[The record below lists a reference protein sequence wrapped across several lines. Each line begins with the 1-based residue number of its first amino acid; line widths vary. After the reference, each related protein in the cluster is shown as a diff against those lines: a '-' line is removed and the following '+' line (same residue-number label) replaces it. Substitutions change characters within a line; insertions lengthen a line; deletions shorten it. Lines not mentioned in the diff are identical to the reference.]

1 MMRQLDITS
10 KEEAR
15 TCQVREKMPQTLFEH
30 IESVVKQVENSGLS
44 DDFFIKVEKSVQYIS
59 QKMNLTSIQAVLFSV
74 FIEHSDDNRIYISE
88 LSKFMGCK

>member
-44 DDFFIKVEKSVQYIS
+44 DDFIKVEKASSIF
-59 QKMNLTSIQAVLFSV
+59 QK
-74 FIEHSDDNRIYISE
+74 
-88 LSKFMGCK
+88 

>member
-44 DDFFIKVEKSVQYIS
+44 DDF
-59 QKMNLTSIQAVLFSV
+59 L
-74 FIEHSDDNRIYISE
+74 
-88 LSKFMGCK
+88 